1 MAFIDDWHRIADNGL
16 ITISHS
22 PGQAQEFYVVGS
34 GADKQ
39 FIHINDL
46 PKSVIVESKRVNK
59 VFEHSE
65 ILHPDLLQKQTLPTH
80 SVQLN
85 ISNYDISLY
94 GMLLVI
100 YDYKTETTLLSRVL
114 YANDFVINSN
124 VTLIDGKFWNYSVHL
139 NVPVINAVRYG
150 VSLVPIHYTDIDR
163 SGGPGLGALYN
174 YPRVYD
180 MIPIIDRGV
189 MPDYITCKL
198 NWSKANQY
206 ITIGID
212 TSEQHKSIE
221 KSLLDIFELK
231 EAQISIEYLL
241 TWGNDANG
249 WKSITVTNNDNK
261 FRPISLLLDF
271 QPFIG
276 KPVRVIATMNV
287 RVDGKLLQRQITSD
301 ERIIDSI
308 YVLQN
313 IVEKPLNHNIVDV
326 TISNDI
332 NQDVLVVSPKF
343 EERFV
348 GLSTSVYAQ
357 QITNENRDIV
367 ISGSERK
374 IKFNIPEVES
384 KFDDSTVLIVIDE
397 DTNRPVSSL
406 KPIRTSDG
414 VYIFDMNL
422 MIFNELEK
430 PGKMIYRLFTD
441 NQKQLEGK
449 ISIG

>member
-1 MAFIDDWHRIADNGL
+1 
-16 ITISHS
+16 
-22 PGQAQEFYVVGS
+22 
-34 GADKQ
+34 
-39 FIHINDL
+39 
-46 PKSVIVESKRVNK
+46 
-59 VFEHSE
+59 
-65 ILHPDLLQKQTLPTH
+65 
-80 SVQLN
+80 
-85 ISNYDISLY
+85 
-94 GMLLVI
+94 
-100 YDYKTETTLLSRVL
+100 
-114 YANDFVINSN
+114 
-124 VTLIDGKFWNYSVHL
+124 
-139 NVPVINAVRYG
+139 
-150 VSLVPIHYTDIDR
+150 
-163 SGGPGLGALYN
+163 
-174 YPRVYD
+174 
-180 MIPIIDRGV
+180 
-189 MPDYITCKL
+189 
-198 NWSKANQY
+198 
-206 ITIGID
+206 
-212 TSEQHKSIE
+212 
-221 KSLLDIFELK
+221 
-231 EAQISIEYLL
+231 
-241 TWGNDANG
+241 
-249 WKSITVTNNDNK
+249 
-261 FRPISLLLDF
+261 
-271 QPFIG
+271 
-276 KPVRVIATMNV
+276 MNV

-308 YVLQN
+308 YVLQT

-332 NQDVLVVSPKF
+332 KQDVLVVSPKF

-357 QITNENRDIV
+357 QITNENRDII